1 MSPLFESFLAFVA
14 VVITVGIFGIQF
26 WLRRI
31 ADEMRKSNELKLRFK
46 KMELEAARNS
56 RGHE

>member
-1 MSPLFESFLAFVA
+1 MPDFLQSLLAIVA
-14 VVITVGIFGIQF
+14 VVIALGIFGVQF

-31 ADEMRKSNELKLRFK
+31 AEEMRKSNELKLRFK
-46 KMELEAARNS
+46 KMELEAARNG